1 MSLPDKGNTASV
13 ANAVQSPALLLSMK
27 PLSPPPLKSLS
38 SLHLLSCCYI
48 ARLLSQHVAKD
59 TLKLIRSR
67 KAAGERESETAKQ
80 QKGEQA
86 REQESERARER
97 EQGTAARKP

>member
-27 PLSPPPLKSLS
+27 PLNPPPLKSLS

-80 QKGEQA
+80 QKGEHA